1 MSVKVTEAVVQRM
14 LNLHEEGH
22 SVRQIAKQLRLA
34 PSTVSTHLRNTGADT
49 NRALTATATAARL
62 AKINEKKMA
71 LAERAMETAFVLEE
85 RITDEYDM
93 PITTE
98 EGVEWV
104 TLPEPLLKEQ
114 LDGARAVESLVKTV
128 DTLTA
133 KIADPGIHAAE
144 NVLKNLVGGLV
155 ALVNSDAPN
164 EDSGLSPEDRDHDYD
179 ISTDPKERPNDDDDY
194 CDEDCND
201 PTHIHD
207 DDEGEEETA

>member
-14 LNLHEEGH
+14 LNLHEEGNG
-22 SVRQIAKQLRLA
+22 VRQIAKQLHLS
-34 PSTVSTHLRNTGADT
+34 PSTVSTHLRNAGADT
-49 NRALTATATAARL
+49 NRAATAEATAARL

-128 DTLTA
+128 DTLTS
-133 KIADPGIHAAE
+133 KIADPGIHAVE
-144 NVLKNLVGGLV
+144 NVLKNLVGGL
-155 ALVNSDAPN
+155 ATLVNSGTPG
-164 EDSGLSPEDRDHDYD
+164 EDTGLSPEDRDHDYD
-179 ISTDPKERPNDDDDY
+179 INTDPKERPADDDDY

-207 DDEGEEETA
+207 DEGEEEEA

>member
-22 SVRQIAKQLRLA
+22 GVRQIAKQLHLA
-34 PSTVSTHLRNTGADT
+34 PSTVSTHLRNAGADT
-49 NRALTATATAARL
+49 NRTLTATATAARL

-207 DDEGEEETA
+207 DEGEEETA